1 VSNSHLEQ
9 RMALYAFDGTW
20 NSATLADN
28 VEQENE
34 TNVANFCE
42 AYYEQ
47 TWYVPGPG
55 TRFGDVGHVLGGATG
70 LGGRTRV
77 KELYQKLC
85 EAWAAGDT
93 IIDVV
98 GFSRGA
104 ALALDFANKIVDGG
118 IRRPG
123 TKQVVEESPKIRFLG
138 LWDVVGSFGV
148 PINVGFLD
156 TQEFNP
162 GGNGNVG
169 LSYIAL
175 RWMLGKAKAA
185 GLPITEAAIA
195 SRDGKIN
202 PDAPLRPPKDLIA
215 AFCRATASITRWSK
229 EQGITILRQVH
240 SVRPR
245 RMTHKPA
252 VSRTFPSEKRSQFNR
267 ARGMVIASSLQQ
279 PAKGC
284 KKCVFCRGVINTC
297 VASAGIAECGAFK
310 RN

>member
-1 VSNSHLEQ
+1 
-9 RMALYAFDGTW
+9 
-20 NSATLADN
+20 
-28 VEQENE
+28 
-34 TNVANFCE
+34 
-42 AYYEQ
+42 
-47 TWYVPGPG
+47 
-55 TRFGDVGHVLGGATG
+55 
-70 LGGRTRV
+70 
-77 KELYQKLC
+77 
-85 EAWAAGDT
+85 
-93 IIDVV
+93 
-98 GFSRGA
+98 
-104 ALALDFANKIVDGG
+104 
-118 IRRPG
+118 
-123 TKQVVEESPKIRFLG
+123 VVEGPCQI
-138 LWDVVGSFGV
+138 GV

-162 GGNGNVG
+162 GHKIFLPVEHVDYCFHALAMDERRQTFRVTRALNAYEVWFRGVHSDVGGGNGNVG

-252 VSRTFPSEKRSQFNR
+252 VSRTFPIEKRSQFNR